1 MGIRLFVAFALL
13 VASEAH
19 AEQVKIC
26 DMTVKYKP
34 TGIPSPEIAGVWEG
48 TIDWGIR
55 YRSCHGFVVEG
66 LDDQGQ
72 ILVQQAWNGSHSAT
86 SDARNAAYIG
96 IAPGKFTKRAD
107 GAYTMGQGFTLR
119 LEGNKLVGK
128 YRSKND
134 RGDHDTALFK
144 R

>member
-1 MGIRLFVAFALL
+1 MGIRLFVAVVLL
-13 VASEAH
+13 VASEGR

-26 DMTVKYKP
+26 DMTVRYRP
-34 TGIPSPEIAGVWEG
+34 TGVPSLEVSGVWEG

-55 YRSCHGFVVEG
+55 YRTCHGFVVEG

-72 ILVQQAWNGSHSAT
+72 IVVQQAWNGSNSAT

-96 IAPGKFTKRAD
+96 TAPGRFTKQAD

-128 YRSKND
+128 FRSRTDN
-134 RGDHDTALFK
+134 GDHDTVLFK